1 MQPQHLKAPKQ
12 KTKLGYI
19 IKFLV
24 KVTYLLTRMFALQN
38 TVYLEVGNSFSQK
51 IEQQQKGS
59 KDS

>member
-12 KTKLGYI
+12 KTKLVYI

-24 KVTYLLTRMFALQN
+24 KVTYLLTRMFGLQN
-38 TVYLEVGNSFSQK
+38 TVCLEVGNSFSHK